1 MNRTNDEPGA
11 GPGPQGASGPRDFI
25 REIIDEHNR
34 TGRFGG
40 RVATRFPPEPN
51 GYLHIGHAK
60 SICLNYGLAVEYGGT
75 FNLRMDDTNPTKEE
89 EEYVQ
94 SIIADV
100 RWLGAKW
107 VGQRDDDPEA
117 GVLWGSNYFDQMYE
131 WAVELV
137 KKGLA
142 YVCDLSPEEV
152 SRSRGTLTM
161 PGRESPHRNRSV
173 EENLDLLERMRK
185 GEFPDGSRTLRA
197 KIDMAHP
204 NLNMRDPVMYRIVHA
219 AHHNTGTKWCIY
231 PMYDWAHGFED
242 SIEGITHSIC
252 TLEFENHRPLYD
264 WFIDAVNIGRTD
276 DGSGPWGRKIHHP
289 QQIEFARL
297 NLTYTV
303 MSKRRLLTLVKEGH
317 VRGWDDP
324 RMPTIAGLRR
334 RGVPPEAIREF
345 CRRIGVSKV
354 ESTVDIALLEHCV
367 REYLNKT
374 APRVMGVLRPLKLV
388 IDNYPAGQVE
398 WLEAINNPE
407 DPAAGTRQ
415 VPFSK
420 VLYIEQDDFRETPP
434 PKYWRLYPGN
444 EVRLRYAYF
453 VKCTGCVKDAA
464 GRVVEVH
471 ATYDPNTRGGD
482 APDGRKVKSTLHWV
496 SAEHA
501 IACEVRLY
509 DHLFTKPDPDD
520 VSEGIAGPGDPGAQ
534 GARSQGAKGVATPGA
549 AGPGGTGVGGGPSA
563 AAKAI
568 VDAASASEID
578 EAPET
583 PAGLRDWKSNLNPHS
598 LEVIQPAWLEPSVAD
613 VPVGARFQFER
624 HGYFTVDPDSEPADP
639 NPSSRGEG
647 GLYRDRQGAA
657 GRPTRRLVFNRTVS
671 LKDTWAKIEKKG

>member
-1 MNRTNDEPGA
+1 MQPNDSKPAPPAPGSA
-11 GPGPQGASGPRDFI
+11 GPRDFI

-94 SIIADV
+94 SIIEDV

-117 GVLWGSNYFDQMYE
+117 GVLWASNYFDQMYA

-152 SRSRGTLTM
+152 SRTRGTLTT
-161 PGRESPHRNRSV
+161 PGRESPYRNRSV
-173 EENLDLLERMRK
+173 EENLDLLERMRQ
-185 GEFPDGSRTLRA
+185 GEFPDGARTLRA

-219 AHHNTGTKWCIY
+219 RHHNTGDKWCIY

-276 DGSGPWGRKIHHP
+276 DGSGPWGKKIHHP

-334 RGVPPEAIREF
+334 RGVPAEAIWEF

-354 ESTVDIALLEHCV
+354 ESTVDIALLEHCI
-367 REYLNKT
+367 RECLNKT

-388 IDNYPAGQVE
+388 IDNYPDGQVE

-407 DPAAGTRQ
+407 DPAAGTRK
-415 VPFSK
+415 VPFSR

-453 VKCTGCVKDAA
+453 VKCTGCRKDAA
-464 GRVVEVH
+464 GRVTEVH

-496 SAEHA
+496 SAQHA
-501 IACEVRLY
+501 IPCEVRLY
-509 DHLFTKPDPDD
+509 EHLFTKPDPDD
-520 VSEGIAGPGDPGAQ
+520 VSEQTA
-534 GARSQGAKGVATPGA
+534 GA
-549 AGPGGTGVGGGPSA
+549 ARGAVKGTTPAGQRSSA
-563 AAKAI
+563 TQTV

-578 EAPET
+578 EAPEAPPGT
-583 PAGLRDWKSNLNPHS
+583 RDWKSNLNPRS
-598 LEVIQPAWLEPSVAD
+598 LEIINPAWLEPSVLSA
-613 VPVGARFQFER
+613 PVGARFQFER
-624 HGYFTVDPDSEPADP
+624 HGYFCVDPDSEPA
-639 NPSSRGEG
+639 
-647 GLYRDRQGAA
+647 AA
-657 GRPTRRLVFNRTVS
+657 GADTKQPAGQRGRHLVFNRTVA
-671 LKDTWAKIEKKG
+671 LKDTWAKVEKKL